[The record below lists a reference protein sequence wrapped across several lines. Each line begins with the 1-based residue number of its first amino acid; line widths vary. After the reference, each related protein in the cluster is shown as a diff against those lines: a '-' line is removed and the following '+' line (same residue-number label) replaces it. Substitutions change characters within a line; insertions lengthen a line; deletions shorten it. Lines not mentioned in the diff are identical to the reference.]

1 MAMTLRLSP
10 EQTEALRRR
19 ARIEGTSMQD
29 VARRAVAAYVQ
40 ALEPEVPLAVLIDE
54 ELDRFA
60 GAVEQL
66 GRWQN

>member
-19 ARIEGTSMQD
+19 ADAEGASMQD
-29 VARRAVAAYVQ
+29 VARRAVDAYIR
-40 ALEPEVPLAVLIDE
+40 AREAEASLGALIDG

-60 GAVEQL
+60 EAVDQL
-66 GRWQN
+66 GRWQS

>member
-10 EQTEALRRR
+10 AQTEALRRR
-19 ARIEGTSMQD
+19 ALAEGASMQD
-29 VARRAVAAYVQ
+29 VVRRAVEAYIR
-40 ALEPEVPLAVLIDE
+40 AREPEIPIGEVIDQ

-66 GRWQN
+66 ARWRD

>member
-10 EQTEALRRR
+10 AQTEALRRR
-19 ARIEGTSMQD
+19 ALAEGASMQD
-29 VARRAVAAYVQ
+29 VVRRAVETYIRAH
-40 ALEPEVPLAVLIDE
+40 EPEIPIAEVIDQ

-66 GRWQN
+66 ARWRD